1 MTDTSF
7 DPGGLEGL
15 NAQTAEAAAA
25 MLALKGPAE
34 EASRAIDEAFAKAGE
49 GMARSLTRA
58 ALDGKL
64 TLQDL
69 AAAVLA
75 AVNAA
80 AGASGGGRGLG
91 EAISQAVSAAFSG
104 ARADDGPILAGGG
117 YLVGERGPE
126 VFRPFAAG
134 EVGPAVSGGGVTVN
148 LSFPRESAPGLIRSE
163 AQIAQMLARAVA
175 LGARRG

>member
-1 MTDTSF
+1 MSDTSF

-15 NAQTAEAAAA
+15 QAQTSEAAVA

-34 EASRAIDEAFAKAGE
+34 EAARGIEDAFSRAGE

-80 AGASGGGRGLG
+80 AAASGGGKGLG
-91 EAISQAVSAAFSG
+91 ETISQAVSAAFSG
-104 ARADDGPILAGGG
+104 ARAEGGPVLAGGG

-126 VFRPFAAG
+126 VFRPFASG
-134 EVGPAVSGGGVTVN
+134 EVQPLGGGGVTVN
-148 LSFPRESAPGLIRSE
+148 LSVPRMSAPDLVRSE
-163 AQIAQMLARAVA
+163 AQIAAMLARAVA
-175 LGARRG
+175 LGARRF

>member
-1 MTDTSF
+1 MSETGF
-7 DPGGLEGL
+7 EPAGLEAFG
-15 NAQTAEAAAA
+15 AQTAEAAAA

-34 EASRAIDEAFAKAGE
+34 EAARSIEGAFTRAGE

-80 AGASGGGRGLG
+80 AAASGGGKGLG
-91 EAISQAVSAAFSG
+91 ETISQAVSAAFSG
-104 ARADDGPILAGGG
+104 ARADGGPVTAGGG

-126 VFRPFAAG
+126 VFRPFASG
-134 EVGPAVSGGGVTVN
+134 EVQPVGGGGLTVN
-148 LSFPRESAPGLIRSE
+148 FNAPRESAPNLVRSE

-175 LGARRG
+175 LGARRF

>member
-1 MTDTSF
+1 MSDTSF
-7 DPGGLEGL
+7 EPAGLEGL
-15 NAQTAEAAAA
+15 HAQTSEAAAA
-25 MLALKGPAE
+25 MLALKEPAE
-34 EASRAIDEAFAKAGE
+34 EAARSIEDAFTRAGE

-80 AGASGGGRGLG
+80 AAASGGGKGLG
-91 EAISQAVSAAFSG
+91 ETIAQVVSAAFSG
-104 ARADDGPILAGGG
+104 ARADGGPVVAGGG

-126 VFRPFAAG
+126 VFRPFASG
-134 EVGPAVSGGGVTVN
+134 EVQPLGGGVTVN
-148 LSFPRESAPGLIRSE
+148 LSLPRESAPGLLRSE
-163 AQIAQMLARAVA
+163 AQIAGMLARAVA
-175 LGARRG
+175 LGARRF